1 MDNPLRDPP
10 SPRRDWLAPT
20 DAFWR
25 SLLDLPELAIV
36 AESCAGERRLRD
48 ALVADPAR
56 AVDAAALAA
65 VTDDDARDNYTK
77 FLAYRDA
84 LLASGTLE
92 AHYLALMRSGRIAV
106 PPVFVAAT
114 LAAIVDHLLDAAT
127 SDVFERRAGQLL
139 HREQRVALNEGRVL
153 VADRETI
160 DAEDAPN
167 FDVIGSLMR
176 RNGAHA
182 EPPTW
187 PVLNAGNAA
196 TVVDDGHARRFVFD
210 LTHEVASD
218 VGHGLI
224 FTMTRAQSGIGALAR
239 VLERWVAHFFG
250 IETTIRPLQRIDDP
264 AWSWHIGLD
273 VDSSAMLDDL
283 YRGGTLDDARRR
295 RLLALF
301 RLDFA
306 DAGDMR
312 AELAGK
318 PVYLGLAM
326 SEAGTL
332 KLKPQNLLINLPL
345 ATPS

>member
-1 MDNPLRDPP
+1 MDEPLRDPP
-10 SPRRDWLAPT
+10 SSSRGWLAPA

-25 SLLDLPELAIV
+25 TLLGLPELALV
-36 AESCAGERRLRD
+36 AESCAGERRLHD
-48 ALVADPAR
+48 ALVADPTGAI
-56 AVDAAALAA
+56 DDAALAA
-65 VTDDDARDNYTK
+65 VADDDARGNYVT

-114 LAAIVDHLLDAAT
+114 VEAIVGHLLDAST
-127 SDVFERRAGQLL
+127 SDAFERRAGQFL
-139 HREQRVALNEGRVL
+139 HREQRITLSDGRVL
-153 VADRETI
+153 AADRETI
-160 DAEDAPN
+160 DALDAAKV
-167 FDVIGSLMR
+167 DVIGSLIR
-176 RNGAHA
+176 RDGAHA
-182 EPPTW
+182 DPPTW
-187 PVLNAGNAA
+187 PVLNADNADSMTDA
-196 TVVDDGHARRFVFD
+196 SDARRVVFD
-210 LTHEVASD
+210 LTHELASD
-218 VGHGLI
+218 VGHGLV
-224 FTMTRAQSGIGALAR
+224 FTMTRAHSGIGALAR

-264 AWSWHIGLD
+264 AWAWHIGLD
-273 VDSSAMLDDL
+273 VDASAMLDDL
-283 YRGGTLDDARRR
+283 YRGGSLDEARGR

-306 DAGDMR
+306 DPGDMR
-312 AELAGK
+312 ADLAGK

-332 KLKPQNLLINLPL
+332 KLKPQNLLVNLPL